1 MSKEVR
7 FQMTVDKLR
16 KELAEGQIEVLQD
29 SLSNF
34 EWPYE
39 YKEIL
44 QNRIEELKPK
54 QRR

>member
-1 MSKEVR
+1 MNKEER

-16 KELAEGQIEVLQD
+16 KELAEVQIEVIQD

-34 EWPYE
+34 EWPDE

-44 QNRIEELKPK
+44 KNRIEELNQNKDD
-54 QRR
+54 